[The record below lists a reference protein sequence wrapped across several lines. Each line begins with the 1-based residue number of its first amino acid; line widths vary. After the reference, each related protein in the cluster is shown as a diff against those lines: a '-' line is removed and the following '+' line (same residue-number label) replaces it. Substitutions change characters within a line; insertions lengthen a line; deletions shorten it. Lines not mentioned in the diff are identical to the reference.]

1 MWRGPST
8 SWQKCASPSR
18 TELFLASG
26 PQFWIFGASSSGSVA
41 LSGLGFTTVNA
52 ILLAAE
58 SNSNSPVGII
68 VVYAVLFAGMYF
80 VIIRPRSRRN
90 KQAAALV
97 ASTAVG
103 DEVVLTSGIYGFVS
117 AVEDDILWV
126 DIADGHG
133 TERIEVRVSRSAV
146 ARKIVSAGEADD
158 SAKK

>member
-1 MWRGPST
+1 M
-8 SWQKCASPSR
+8 
-18 TELFLASG
+18 
-26 PQFWIFGASSSGSVA
+26 
-41 LSGLGFTTVNA
+41 NA

-58 SNSNSPVGII
+58 NNSPIGII

-80 VIIRPRSRRN
+80 VVIRPRSRRN

-103 DEVVLTSGIYGFVS
+103 DEVVLNSGIYGFVS

-133 TERIEVRVSRSAV
+133 AERIEVRVARSAV
-146 ARKIVSAGEADD
+146 ARKIVPASDADGA
-158 SAKK
+158 AKQ